1 MGKAKKTENTVVVQ
15 NQRPDFEDIEPIIDE
30 QIVKTVH
37 GIFEDVIGLN
47 PLDDLFSDLSMR
59 LIDDLAANSIL
70 EYDLTLTDD
79 QKNQLR
85 KVIKDKGAEV
95 VRNYQANLNADER
108 TKLVYGLVR
117 EKTTAIADSL
127 LSSIGKEI
135 NRGTII
141 NCHAVQA
148 NSKNEKYDEI
158 LLRKSK
164 YSGDITVPTDC
175 ILLSSNC
182 VELFKKSC
190 QENGDEEPAE
200 DDAEAGSDGD
210 AAAEN
215 KPKKA
220 RGKK

>member
-1 MGKAKKTENTVVVQ
+1 MGKTRRTDKPVVVQ
-15 NQRPDFEDIEPIIDE
+15 NQRPDFEDIQPIIDE
-30 QIVKTVH
+30 KIVETVY
-37 GIFEDVIGLN
+37 GIFESVMNLN
-47 PLDDLFSDLSMR
+47 PLDDLFEDMANR
-59 LIDDLAANSIL
+59 LIDDLAANSLLDFNL
-70 EYDLTLTDD
+70 ELSDD
-79 QKNQLR
+79 QKAQLR
-85 KVIKDKGAEV
+85 KAVKAKGMET
-95 VRNYQANLNADER
+95 VRNYQANLDSDNR

-135 NRGTII
+135 NRGTVI

-148 NSKNEKYDEI
+148 NSKNEKHDEI

-190 QENGDEEPAE
+190 QEAKEEEPAAE
-200 DDAEAGSDGD
+200 DAEAGEN
-210 AAAEN
+210 AEIAAEEN
-215 KPKKA
+215 PKPG

>member
-1 MGKAKKTENTVVVQ
+1 MGKKKEKKEVVQ
-15 NQRPDFEDIEPIIDE
+15 NQVPNLEDIQPIIDE
-30 QIVKTVH
+30 QIVETVH
-37 GIFEDVIGLN
+37 GIFESVLELN
-47 PLDDLFSDLSMR
+47 PLEDLFMDLANR
-59 LIDDLAANSIL
+59 LIDDLRANSLL
-70 EYDLTLTDD
+70 EFNLELTDD
-79 QKNQLR
+79 QKDQLR
-85 KVIKDKGAEV
+85 KALKNRGNETVQ
-95 VRNYQANLNADER
+95 NYKANLNKDQR

-148 NSKNEKYDEI
+148 NSKNDKYDEI

-182 VELFKKSC
+182 VEIFKSSC
-190 QENGDEEPAE
+190 QEGKDKETA
-200 DDAEAGSDGD
+200 DDAETGDGTD
-210 AAAEN
+210 N
-215 KPKKA
+215 K
-220 RGKK
+220 GKGGK

>member
-1 MGKAKKTENTVVVQ
+1 MSKKKAVVQ
-15 NQRPDFEDIEPIIDE
+15 NQRPDFEDIQPVIDD
-30 QIVKTVH
+30 QIVETVY
-37 GIFEDVIGLN
+37 GIFESVVELN
-47 PLDDLFSDLSMR
+47 PLDDLFEDLANR
-59 LIDDLAANSIL
+59 LINDLAANSLLDYNL
-70 EYDLTLTDD
+70 ELSDD
-79 QKNQLR
+79 QKEQLC
-85 KVIKDKGAEV
+85 KAVKDKGMET
-95 VRNYQANLNADER
+95 VRNYQANLNSDER

-148 NSKNEKYDEI
+148 NSKNDKYDEI

-182 VELFKKSC
+182 VEIFKSSC
-190 QENGDEEPAE
+190 QEAKEEE
-200 DDAEAGSDGD
+200 GTDGEESGESET
-210 AAAEN
+210 ANEGETGEKRKQAR
-215 KPKKA
+215 KKK
-220 RGKK
+220 GK